1 MYSISCI
8 LFFVL
13 LERTKV
19 FFSIIHF
26 YKLNKTIL
34 HIYKK
39 SKIYHELE
47 KFILLWIFLI
57 KLHNKI
63 TSIRNFIKKKK
74 EKSDLKKGSCIPDA
88 RLRKSSREIS
98 LFPRSKSRHFLPSL
112 VSTPFPAHIAAAKI
126 GSLCRQREEGA
137 FSPLLVSSPRVA
149 FSRDARPQSG
159 DGPLRSGAVN

>member
-1 MYSISCI
+1 M
-8 LFFVL
+8 
-13 LERTKV
+13 KV
-19 FFSIIHF
+19 FSSIIHF

-74 EKSDLKKGSCIPDA
+74 KKKTILKRDRCIPDA
-88 RLRKSSREIS
+88 RLGKSSREIS

>member
-39 SKIYHELE
+39 SKTYHEPE
-47 KFILLWIFLI
+47 KFIFLWIFLI

-74 EKSDLKKGSCIPDA
+74 KKKTILKRDRCIPDA
-88 RLRKSSREIS
+88 RLGKSSREIS

-112 VSTPFPAHIAAAKI
+112 VSTHRRGKNRIPLSAK
-126 GSLCRQREEGA
+126 GGRRVL
-137 FSPLLVSSPRVA
+137 SPSS
-149 FSRDARPQSG
+149 
-159 DGPLRSGAVN
+159 

>member
-1 MYSISCI
+1 M
-8 LFFVL
+8 
-13 LERTKV
+13 KV
-19 FFSIIHF
+19 FSSIIHF

-74 EKSDLKKGSCIPDA
+74 KEKNDLKKRSLYP
-88 RLRKSSREIS
+88 RRTTREI
-98 LFPRSKSRHFLPSL
+98 
-112 VSTPFPAHIAAAKI
+112 VSGNF
-126 GSLCRQREEGA
+126 A
-137 FSPLLVSSPRVA
+137 FSAVKVASLSPIPRFHAVPGTHRRGKNRIPLSAKGGRRVLSPSS
-149 FSRDARPQSG
+149 
-159 DGPLRSGAVN
+159 